1 MKASGP
7 PPIIPSRIFLSISS
21 LNSFIYN
28 NSGRFK
34 KRRFPVKVNGGCE
47 NVNRSSCF
55 DCYATATNY
64 VPISIDEKNLNPVA
78 DDDTLT
84 FTLPRRTGTFD
95 LRKSKLL
102 LRLSSNGHNLF
113 SYI

>member
-47 NVNRSSCF
+47 NVNRSSRF
-55 DCYATATNY
+55 DYHATATNY
-64 VPISIDEKNLNPVA
+64 VPISIDEINLNPMA
-78 DDDTLT
+78 DEETLINS
-84 FTLPRRTGTFD
+84 LPCRTGTFD

-102 LRLSSNGHNLF
+102 LRLLCT
-113 SYI
+113 